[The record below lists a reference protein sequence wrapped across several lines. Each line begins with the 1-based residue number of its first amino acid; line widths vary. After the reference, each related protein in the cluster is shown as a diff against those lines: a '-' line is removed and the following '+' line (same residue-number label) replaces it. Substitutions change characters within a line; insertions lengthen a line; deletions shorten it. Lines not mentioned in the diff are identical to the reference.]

1 MLLTYFRGEIMN
13 SCDVNGYKELS
24 LKIKDKLGLEKS
36 PVAIKLVLNEDDIP
50 KGIPKIEEH
59 IRHCEMVQRAAQ
71 GNIFYATAE
80 QQACKGGAGA
90 IGLMEPPEK
99 VKSGEMYYSLGRF
112 SSLGSA
118 KRTVDAIPKID
129 PIMKAIAY
137 APLETAPFDP
147 DVVVIICNP
156 KQAMQL
162 AQAMV
167 YTLGGRFEADFA
179 GIQSICGDAVAGPYT
194 TKRPNITLG
203 CSGSRKFADIKPDE
217 VIVGMNG
224 ENVGCVV
231 NALEAL

>member
-1 MLLTYFRGEIMN
+1 MIRGEIMG
-13 SCDVNGYKELS
+13 SCDVNGYKDLS
-24 LKIKDKLGLEKS
+24 LKIKNKLELENS
-36 PVAIKLVLNEDDIP
+36 PVAIKLVLKEEDVP
-50 KGIPKIEEH
+50 EGISKIEKNV
-59 IRHCEMVQRAAQ
+59 RHCEMVQMASK
-71 GNIFYATAE
+71 GSIFYATAKE
-80 QQACKGGAGA
+80 QKCKGGAGA
-90 IGLMEPPEK
+90 LGLMEPPEK

-129 PIMKAIAY
+129 PIMKAIVY

-147 DVVVIICNP
+147 DVVVVICNP

-203 CSGSRKFADIKPDE
+203 CSGSRKFADIKSED

-224 ENVGCVV
+224 ENIGCVV